1 MKTIAITSIGLFGLK
16 SLTKKGS
23 GVFEAWFA
31 ISAMRRRG

>member
-23 GVFEAWFA
+23 GVFEA
-31 ISAMRRRG
+31 